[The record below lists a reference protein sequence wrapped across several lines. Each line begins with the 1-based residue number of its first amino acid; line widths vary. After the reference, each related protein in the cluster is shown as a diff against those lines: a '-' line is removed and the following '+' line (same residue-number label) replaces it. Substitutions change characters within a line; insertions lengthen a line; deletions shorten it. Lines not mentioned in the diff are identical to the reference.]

1 MRQPIRLSIGLLL
14 SALAL
19 GCALTP
25 PDGPPP
31 PLPAPSTFANLRF
44 GTPGLDAVQALNR
57 KPPDLVSPTTATSPD
72 PAAVTAAQLPYAQSG
87 GIGTPAAYSLDAIL
101 GRPEVITSYRDL
113 PVRRAL
119 MGVKEAILP
128 GFGGAFPTLRAERLD
143 PLVAS
148 WAPDA
153 KLVRANVSQEELQ
166 GGSPPPRPI
175 CVYTPVY
182 GPPWDVV
189 YVSESKQEALRFFV
203 DDRRILVLHLSWQRP
218 GIDMPPP
225 PVLTPGGSPAPGWPP
240 VGREAAV
247 SRLAAALRTPGT
259 VSEEERARWNYFHSL
274 PHAEPSYY
282 ADEAPNLEPGPVY
295 ELPASLTWNASL
307 QQILGRWV
315 WVLQADAA
323 PSASPSPAPATYRI
337 LCTTIP
343 GVPHLEPAGG
353 AFGMVDAESGTVI
366 RFTRPARRIDR
377 TPG

>member
-1 MRQPIRLSIGLLL
+1 MRQPFRLSIGVLL

-25 PDGPPP
+25 PDAPPP
-31 PLPAPSTFANLRF
+31 PLPAPSGFTNLRF
-44 GTPGLDAVQALNR
+44 GAPGLDAVQALNR
-57 KPPDLVSPTTATSPD
+57 RPPDLVAPAAATSPD
-72 PAAVTAAQLPYAQSG
+72 PAAPTAAQLPYAQSG
-87 GIGTPAAYSLDAIL
+87 GIGTPAAYSLDALL
-101 GRPEVITSYRDL
+101 GRPEAITTYRDL
-113 PVRRAL
+113 PVRRSL
-119 MGVKEAILP
+119 MGVREAILP
-128 GFGGAFPTLRAERLD
+128 GFGGTFPTLRTERLD

-153 KLVRANVSQEELQ
+153 ALVRANVSASELQ
-166 GGSPPPRPI
+166 GGSPPPTPI
-175 CVYTPVY
+175 CGPYFG

-240 VGREAAV
+240 IGREAAV
-247 SRLAAALRTPGT
+247 SKLESVLRTPGA
-259 VSEEERARWNYFHSL
+259 VSEEERARWNYFHSI

-295 ELPASLTWNASL
+295 ELPASLAWNASL

-323 PSASPSPAPATYRI
+323 PTASPSPAAYRI
-337 LCTTIP
+337 LCTTFP
-343 GVPHLEPAGG
+343 GVPHLEPAGA
-353 AFGMVDAESGTVI
+353 AFGMVDAETGTVI